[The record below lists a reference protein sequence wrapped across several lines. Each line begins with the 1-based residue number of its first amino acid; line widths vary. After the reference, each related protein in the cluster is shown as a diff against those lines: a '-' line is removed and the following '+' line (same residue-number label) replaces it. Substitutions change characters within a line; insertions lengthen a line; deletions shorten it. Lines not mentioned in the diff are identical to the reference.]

1 MSQETNPEILNKSGN
16 GDQALDSLNFEFP
29 DSDLWLIT
37 RDDPIPLQL
46 NGRWSFDNGGSQV
59 QLVNLGQFEQDIVKQ
74 TGSDDTV
81 ILPVTSQ
88 LTHSRSSQIP
98 VINYDKIITSEDRRR
113 SSDRSGRFPIESPGA
128 VLIQLP
134 PTITEGLWVKP
145 HSQNLFETSV
155 DRRQNFFTQNRNTL
169 NDEITN
175 NYNNSDLQTVYLPI
189 TEAVSRLPYPE
200 LEPQAELNIPV
211 GQYYQIPSQASAAV
225 TEDSTN
231 GSTHRN
237 SQSGNF
243 EQNILIPREPVN
255 SATSSINYPEYQ
267 TNDDESNIS
276 STGGYNSYGNV
287 LTGEDIEL
295 LERLGILSSLIIAPK
310 NSSNDFSYA
319 VNRHGESEIKP
330 SLIDNDGQGRLIK
343 PNKESKGNTSGMVL
357 NNKPQFKTAEYHSN
371 IPEDAGIHNNA
382 QRLPSYLF
390 LQPQNITRRNASED
404 GMKPQIT
411 YKLIDSQ
418 LVEFLHLLGLDTE
431 DFLNRSFV
439 TPSRENFNNSGE
451 NDAANYKRNSEFN
464 ILKDHKSRSSFND
477 TIILGPNKEHGI
489 VSTATLSISS
499 KLDNGNNTIRRTVDQ
514 GDFVQPSVTNRKI
527 QPRVLEEPFVSE
539 NEVLQLLSNKAIPLS
554 EEKIERLKKL
564 KVQSQPYI
572 FGFKQDDG
580 NGTLQH
586 RNETS
591 DEKGIVKGS
600 YSYIDPFGIYRKVYY
615 TADEQGF
622 HAVVK
627 TNEPGTVSHS
637 TADAVFMSETPPLAA
652 LLKMMDYMKYK
663 SSSNFTGKS

>member
-16 GDQALDSLNFEFP
+16 GERALDFLDYP

-46 NGRWSFDNGGSQV
+46 NGRWSFDNDGSQV

-74 TGSDDTV
+74 TDSDNTG

-145 HSQNLFETSV
+145 HSQNFIETSV
-155 DRRQNFFTQNRNTL
+155 GRRQHFFTQNRNTL
-169 NDEITN
+169 NDEISN
-175 NYNNSDLQTVYLPI
+175 NNNSDLQTVYLPI

-200 LEPQAELNIPV
+200 IESQAELNIPV
-211 GQYYQIPSQASAAV
+211 GQYYQILSQASAAV

-231 GSTHRN
+231 GSTLRN
-237 SQSGNF
+237 SQSRNF
-243 EQNILIPREPVN
+243 GQEILIPRQPAN
-255 SATSSINYPEYQ
+255 SATSSINYPEYHA
-267 TNDDESNIS
+267 NDDESYIS
-276 STGGYNSYGNV
+276 STGGYSSYGNV

-295 LERLGILSSLIIAPK
+295 LERLGILSSLVIAPK
-310 NSSNDFSYA
+310 NRSNDFSYA
-319 VNRHGESEIKP
+319 ENRHGESEIKP

-343 PNKESKGNTSGMVL
+343 PNKESKGNTSGMLL

-382 QRLPSYLF
+382 QRLPPYLF
-390 LQPQNITRRNASED
+390 LQPHNITRRNASED
-404 GMKPQIT
+404 GINPQIT

-431 DFLNRSFV
+431 DFLNQSFV
-439 TPSRENFNNSGE
+439 TTSREDFNNSGE
-451 NDAANYKRNSEFN
+451 NGAENNKINSEFN

-477 TIILGPNKEHGI
+477 TIILGLDKEHGI
-489 VSTATLSISS
+489 ASTATLSISS
-499 KLDNGNNTIRRTVDQ
+499 KLGNENNTVRKTVDQ
-514 GDFVQPSVTNRKI
+514 GDFVQPSVTNRRI
-527 QPRVLEEPFVSE
+527 QPRVLEEPFVNE

-554 EEKIERLKKL
+554 EEKIEMLKKL

-591 DEKGIVKGS
+591 DGKGVVKGS

-663 SSSNFTGKS
+663 SSSNFTEKS